1 MKKALRSLLLFALMT
16 GCFCV
21 SALAAERTAGI
32 YGVKIESGYESL
44 ISLQVQKAD
53 GTEIT
58 AATETVNGTSVS
70 GFYPQ
75 GVRLRVTYS
84 GAEASAQYLIL
95 VLSDDTGIPTDG
107 NVAYIDQAGAGENG
121 ITLPIYPAELSADK
135 TYSVYLS
142 SSALTGITSLTKVA
156 SFQYY
161 VPYNVPYILGDV
173 DEDGNPNGRPTANDA
188 FLTLQASVGKQTL
201 NENQQL
207 ASDANRDGN
216 PNGRPTAA
224 DALLILQ
231 ASVGKAEL

>member
-1 MKKALRSLLLFALMT
+1 MKKALRSLLLFALMA

-58 AATETVNGTSVS
+58 AATETVNGTPVS

-84 GAEASAQYLIL
+84 GAEASAQYLVL
-95 VLSDDTGIPTDG
+95 VLSDDAGIPTDG
-107 NVAYIDQAGAGENG
+107 NIAYIDQEGAGENG

-161 VPYNVPYILGDV
+161 VPASYILGDV

-188 FLTLQASVGKQTL
+188 FLTLQASVGKQIL

-216 PNGRPTAA
+216 PNGRPTAE